1 MIDLTA
7 VIDNEEAIRKFRE
20 LRNIARNAT
29 TSVVTD
35 ADRMDY
41 AMQRFAATLG
51 KIGVGVSLAGLVRQ
65 IATTRGEFQ
74 QLEVAF
80 TTLLQNKEK
89 ADALMAEMVDLAAK
103 TPFDLKGVALVNY
116 SRMGSPPK
124 ISPER

>member
-51 KIGVGVSLAGLVRQ
+51 KIGV
-65 IATTRGEFQ
+65 TR
-74 QLEVAF
+74 
-80 TTLLQNKEK
+80 
-89 ADALMAEMVDLAAK
+89 
-103 TPFDLKGVALVNY
+103 
-116 SRMGSPPK
+116 R
-124 ISPER
+124 